1 MAETLKVERP
11 RDASLPA
18 NPEYG
23 PPKKQ
28 KKKNLVFQSKYT
40 LDLKGD
46 IRHLYPSHPIDSES
60 FISLQNENLE
70 YFENRRKIHYED
82 CLKIRLTV

>member
-1 MAETLKVERP
+1 MAETLKVARP

-28 KKKNLVFQSKYT
+28 KREKTLVFQAQYII
-40 LDLKGD
+40 DLKGD
-46 IRHLYPSHPIDSES
+46 IGHLYPSHPIDSES
-60 FISLQNENLE
+60 FISLQNKNLE
-70 YFENRRKIHYED
+70 YFENRRKIHF
-82 CLKIRLTV
+82 KGR

>member
-1 MAETLKVERP
+1 MAETLKVARP

-28 KKKNLVFQSKYT
+28 KKKKVFQSKYT

-46 IRHLYPSHPIDSES
+46 IGHLYPSHPIDSES
-60 FISLQNENLE
+60 FISFVE
-70 YFENRRKIHYED
+70 
-82 CLKIRLTV
+82 

>member
-1 MAETLKVERP
+1 MAETLKVARP

-28 KKKNLVFQSKYT
+28 KKKKNPLVFQSQYT

-46 IRHLYPSHPIDSES
+46 IRHLYPSHPNPMDSES

-70 YFENRRKIHYED
+70 YFENR
-82 CLKIRLTV
+82 